1 MEIFQNEN
9 TDKSFLILKYK
20 PHKITCD
27 RNNRPLWVLQDDSR
41 HYTSCLHCAKKYCLR
56 FTPSEIQPPI
66 ENFPT
71 LPITDVC
78 PCGAIKWNNIKQC
91 PTIDSKK
98 CIQCGLCIKRC
109 PAKAIYFQKGIK
121 VSIKTGNA
129 NVRKNSG
136 RPNDLQLHYQQI
148 AHLKSLPFQVLDIA
162 EYSASIRKIYE
173 KLAFINSSVR
183 ELLIRNILITLGLS
197 TSIRRTGDVYTRMD
211 AIYKIGSKI
220 GPLEI
225 EFGQDTLSASRRI
238 LDDIAILHTR
248 YKLDKITQSPLVICL
263 TLPNARQGYWQVL
276 RDIKKVEKISISTVT
291 VGILLMFLWNAKKL
305 EINTD
310 DYYIDYDNMSIR
322 DVAESQLKIKI
333 PIAVGYLGILEP
345 QK

>member
-9 TDKSFLILKYK
+9 TAKSFLILKDE
-20 PHKITCD
+20 PQKIIYDTK
-27 RNNRPLWVLQDDSR
+27 NRPLWMLKDGSQ
-41 HYTSCLHCAKKYCLR
+41 HHTSCLHCNKKYCLK
-56 FTPSEIQPPI
+56 FTPLEIQSPL

-78 PCGAIKWNNIKQC
+78 PCEAIKWDNTKQC

-109 PAKAIYFQKGIK
+109 PAKAIYFQEGIH
-121 VSIKTGNA
+121 VSVGTDNA

-136 RPNDLQLHYQQI
+136 QPNDLQLHYQQI
-148 AHLKSLPFQVLDIA
+148 AHLNSLPFQILNIS
-162 EYSASIRKIYE
+162 EYSSSIRKIYG
-173 KLAFINSSVR
+173 KLALINSSVR
-183 ELLIRNILITLGLS
+183 ELLVRNILITLGLS
-197 TSIRRTGDVYTRMD
+197 TSLRRTGDVYTRMD
-211 AIYKIGSKI
+211 AVCKIGSKI

-291 VGILLMFLWNAKKL
+291 VGILLMFLWNEKKL
-305 EINTD
+305 EMNIDN
-310 DYYIDYDNMSIR
+310 YYIDYDNMSIR

-333 PIAVGYLGILEP
+333 PIAIGYLGILEP